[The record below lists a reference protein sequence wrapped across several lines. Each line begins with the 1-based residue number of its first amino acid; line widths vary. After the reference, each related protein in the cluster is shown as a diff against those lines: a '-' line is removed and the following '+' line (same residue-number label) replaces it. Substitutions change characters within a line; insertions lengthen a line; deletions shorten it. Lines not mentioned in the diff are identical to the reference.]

1 MRAFFDANTRFN
13 MKKSFDHFD
22 RHFRT
27 RQNTDK
33 GDEKYR
39 QGCLYFFDRARLFC
53 VFNFEQKIKDEQKA
67 NSVYIRG
74 AF

>member
-39 QGCLYFFDRARLFC
+39 QGCLYFFDRARQKSVC
-53 VFNFEQKIKDEQKA
+53 IFEQKMQTE
-67 NSVYIRG
+67 R
-74 AF
+74 F